1 MDSNQDEFWMGEALN
16 LAREASKMGEVPVGA
31 LVVFQ
36 GQIVGRG
43 LNSRRAKTYWGM
55 LRSWRLSV
63 PRKSWGAGVSG
74 ELPSTSR
81 LSLAR
86 CVPEQLFMPACHG

>member
-1 MDSNQDEFWMGEALN
+1 MGSNQDEFWMGEALN
-16 LAREASKMGEVPVGA
+16 LAREASMMGEVPVGA

-43 LNSRRAKTYWGM
+43 LNSGKRQKRHWGM
-55 LRSWRLSV
+55 LRSWRSSV

-74 ELPSTSR
+74 ELPYT
-81 LSLAR
+81 
-86 CVPEQLFMPACHG
+86 